1 MTESTRAYCL
11 RCGHDVDTE
20 HRYPR
25 TLRRLLKAYF
35 LMPLALVPA
44 YPILASDYVVAI
56 PMMMLYMLGIGPALV
71 ITKDPALCAECGA
84 LIPTLGP
91 NAQATSH

>member
-11 RCGHDVDTE
+11 CCGRDVDTE

-25 TLRRLLKAYF
+25 TLRRVLKAYF
-35 LMPLALVPA
+35 FVPA

-84 LIPTLGP
+84 LIPMLGP

>member
-1 MTESTRAYCL
+1 MDSPRAYCL

-25 TLRRLLKAYF
+25 QLRKLLKGYF
-35 LMPLALVPA
+35 FMPLALVPA
-44 YPILASDYVVAI
+44 YPILASDYVLAI

-71 ITKDPALCAECGA
+71 ITKDPALCVECGA
-84 LIPTLGP
+84 LIPVLGP

>member
-1 MTESTRAYCL
+1 MAEPTRAYCL
-11 RCGHDVDTE
+11 RCGRDVETE

-25 TLRRLLKAYF
+25 TLRRVLKGYF
-35 LMPLALVPA
+35 FIPLALVPF
-44 YPILASDYVVAI
+44 YPLLASDYVLAI

-71 ITKDPALCAECGA
+71 ITKDPALCVECGA
-84 LIPTLGP
+84 LIPVLGP

>member
-1 MTESTRAYCL
+1 MSESSRAYCL
-11 RCGHDVDTE
+11 RCGHDVATE
-20 HRYPR
+20 YRYPR
-25 TLRRLLKAYF
+25 TLRRLLKGYF
-35 LMPLALVPA
+35 FLPLALVPL

-71 ITKDPALCAECGA
+71 ITKDPALCVECGA
-84 LIPTLGP
+84 LIPALGP

>member
-1 MTESTRAYCL
+1 MTDSSRAYCL

-25 TLRRLLKAYF
+25 QLRKYLKAYF
-35 LMPLALVPA
+35 LMPLLLVPF
-44 YPILASDYVVAI
+44 YPMLASDYVLAI

-71 ITKDPALCAECGA
+71 ITKDPALCSECGA
-84 LIPTLGP
+84 LVPALGP
-91 NAQATSH
+91 NAEATSH